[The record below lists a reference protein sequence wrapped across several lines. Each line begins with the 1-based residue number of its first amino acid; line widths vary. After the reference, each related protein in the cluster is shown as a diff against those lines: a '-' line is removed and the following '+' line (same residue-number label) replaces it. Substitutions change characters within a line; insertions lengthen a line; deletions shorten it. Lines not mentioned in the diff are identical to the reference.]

1 VKLEDK
7 VLVLGDKSE
16 VVVEDDER
24 ILGKESEVAI
34 VDLEERRDRKRYE
47 RERR

>member
-1 VKLEDK
+1 VKLE
-7 VLVLGDKSE
+7 DKSE